1 MTYGSIASFYA
12 QVSSLCVCVRVCV
25 CVCVCVCVR
34 ARAHLQ
40 NEEMLKKCVQ
50 DLQNKLKKTEQKVQ
64 IVKMQAEEKLE
75 K

>member
-1 MTYGSIASFYA
+1 M
-12 QVSSLCVCVRVCV
+12 CVC
-25 CVCVCVCVR
+25 
-34 ARAHLQ
+34 AHLQ